1 MKSNPEQKLYISL
14 NRIYSRMRIHKIVLR
29 TLNDPKYVQ
38 ILVNPDKPSIAIR
51 GCDKDDKLALRLKYS
66 KRSRQG
72 VEFISSYMVKM
83 IFDITPTMQ
92 EGIIYR
98 IPGRYVKKENLICFD
113 LLLAMNCDAEKEEQN
128 E

>member
-1 MKSNPEQKLYISL
+1 MISNPEHKLYISL
-14 NRIYSRMRIHKIVLR
+14 NRIYSKMRIHKLAFH

-51 GCDKDDKLALRLKYS
+51 GCEKNDKLALRLKYS
-66 KRSRQG
+66 KRSGQS
-72 VEFISSYMVKM
+72 VEFISSYLVKM
-83 IFDITPTMQ
+83 IFDISPTMQ

-98 IPGRYVKKENLICFD
+98 IPGKYVEKENLICFD